1 MDGQGLPLLAF
12 VPLPSHPDKLY
23 LEHQR
28 GREQTA
34 QKSEPIKRHFREEQ
48 AAGGQVMELGL
59 SLQSP
64 QALICMIGAL
74 VCTREHFVT
83 RAANA

>member
-28 GREQTA
+28 GREQTT
-34 QKSEPIKRHFREEQ
+34 QMSEPIEWCFREEQ
-48 AAGGQVMELGL
+48 AAGRQVMELGL
-59 SLQSP
+59 SLQSA

-74 VCTREHFVT
+74 VCTGEHSVT